1 MTVEEKKYSISRG
14 DLEVL
19 IDDGT
24 TGKTRMV
31 IAMDILSHPVTE
43 RHPGV
48 IVLGALVDCVI
59 YIVKALVWCVRILIK
74 GAAALFTAAWEY
86 EKKQKKT

>member
-43 RHPGV
+43 RHPAT
-48 IVLGALVDCVI
+48 IVLSAIADVVV
-59 YIVKALVWCVRILIK
+59 YVVKTLAWCAGMLIK
-74 GAAALFTAAWEY
+74 GIAAGIRAAEAY
-86 EKKQKKT
+86 ESKQKKN